1 MPHIPNELISRIKE
15 TIPLADLCRDYGIV
29 LKAHGADLVG
39 HCPFHD
45 DTTPSFVVTPAKNL
59 WHCLGACQAG
69 GDLITL
75 MMKQEKLS
83 FRHAVEKLQQK
94 AGLAQVITAKT
105 KLGKEHSVLVEP
117 STVLTDG
124 EMLARVL
131 DFYHQTFLN
140 DPKAMRYLEQRK
152 CFHPEAVKTFKLGYA
167 NRTLGYRVPPPNTKI
182 GKPLKEQLQRI
193 GIMRQ
198 STGHEHL
205 SGSAV
210 FPIWNSNGGIVQMY
224 GRKVTH
230 WLREG
235 TPLHLYLPGDLRGVW
250 NGPALEKQRE
260 WLLCES
266 VIDALSFWCQGFR
279 NVTCAYGVNGFTAD
293 HWALLRLHRPGRVV
307 ICYDNDEAGNSAAKK
322 LAGEL
327 SAEGFQVWR
336 ATPPEGKD
344 INDIVRNARN
354 PQATLATMLDTAD
367 FHRTLAQQAKAQ
379 VALPNAPNA
388 AVPPATATPPPPGE
402 PPKHVAMVVDE
413 VTDEPLPIVDKES
426 LETGIGWAPEP
437 FMPAP
442 LAEVEQAGP
451 APNAASPPVT
461 SAQVP
466 SLPSLAASQ
475 PPPDGRAP
483 APESLTSTAPLR
495 LDVPVTRQG
504 DDILMTVGDRQ
515 WRVRGLDKN
524 LSFEVMKVNVRVMR
538 PDTRTGEPRYYL
550 DTLDLLN
557 ARHRQVFT
565 NAAADELQMKG
576 EALRKDLGRVLLKL
590 EQLQEDQIKA
600 ALEPQAKEVRLTTE
614 EREAALSLLKD
625 PKLLERI
632 LTDFERCGSV
642 GEENNKLV
650 GYLAAV
656 SRKLDEPLAVIIQ
669 STSAA
674 GKSMLLES
682 ILALVPDEDRVKYSA
697 MTGQSLFYMG
707 DTNLKHKILAIVE
720 EEGAENA
727 TYALK
732 LLQSEGELTIASTG
746 KDPATGRM
754 VTQEYHVE
762 GPVMMLLTT
771 TAIDIDEELLNR
783 CLVLTVDESREQTRR
798 IHELQRARYTLEGW
812 LARAER
818 DDVRKLHR
826 NAQRLLQPL
835 AVVNPFAKQL
845 TFLDDKTR
853 TRRDHEK
860 YLRLIVS
867 IALLHQY
874 QREVKTK
881 YRNEKP
887 MPYIEVTKADIA
899 TANRLAAEILGRC
912 LDELPPQTRR
922 FLCLLDDMVKRAGEE
937 KKIARVD
944 HRFTQRDARAFTGW
958 SQFQIKVHL
967 AKLAD
972 LEYVLVHRGG
982 RGQSFVYELL
992 YEGQGRNGKPFLMG
1006 LIDVERLAAPPPAE
1020 PEPSTPP
1027 PAYDGNRVH
1036 ENGQWEH
1043 EKTDRELSG
1052 SPVVAHQLQGGSVAQ
1067 TAETPNE
1074 NGASGALAPKPGENA
1089 SGAAPALSSS

>member
-1 MPHIPNELISRIKE
+1 MPHVPNELISRIKE
-15 TIPLADLCRDYGIV
+15 TIPLADLCRDYGII
-29 LKAHGADLVG
+29 LKSHGADLVG

-69 GDLITL
+69 GDIITL
-75 MMKQEKLS
+75 MMKKEKLS

-94 AGLAQVITAKT
+94 AGLAPVITAKT
-105 KLGKEHSVLVEP
+105 KLGKEHPVLVEP
-117 STVLTDG
+117 STVLTDT

-167 NRTLGYRVPPPNTKI
+167 NRTIGYRVPPPNTKV
-182 GKPLKEQLQRI
+182 GKPLKEQLQRV
-193 GIMRQ
+193 GILRQ

-210 FPIWNSNGGIVQMY
+210 FPIWNSNGEIVQMY

-266 VIDALSFWCQGFR
+266 IIDALSFWCQGFR

-367 FHRTLAQQAKAQ
+367 FHRTLAQPPPPSPKA
-379 VALPNAPNA
+379 AAREELPPE
-388 AVPPATATPPPPGE
+388 PPPGE
-402 PPKHVAMVVDE
+402 TPKHVAMVVDE
-413 VTDEPLPIVDKES
+413 LTDEPLPIVDKTS
-426 LETGIGWAPEP
+426 LETGMGWAPEP
-437 FMPAP
+437 FTPAS
-442 LAEVEQAGP
+442 LAEVEKQ
-451 APNAASPPVT
+451 NAVT
-461 SAQVP
+461 
-466 SLPSLAASQ
+466 PSLAAPSQ
-475 PPPDGRAP
+475 PPPTA
-483 APESLTSTAPLR
+483 AESLTSTAPLR

-524 LSFEVMKVNVRVMR
+524 LSFEVMKVNVRVLR
-538 PDTRTGEPRYYL
+538 PDTRTGEPCYYV

-557 ARHRQVFT
+557 ARHRQVFV
-565 NAAADELQMKG
+565 NAAAVELQMKS
-576 EALRKDLGRVLLKL
+576 ESLRKDLGRVLLKL

-600 ALEPQAKEVRLTTE
+600 ALEPQQKEVRLTTE

-625 PKLLERI
+625 PKLLDRI
-632 LTDFERCGSV
+632 LSDFERCGSV

-818 DDVRKLHR
+818 DEIRKLHR

-860 YLRLIVS
+860 YLRLMVS

-887 MPYIEVTKADIA
+887 MPYIEVTREDIA

-922 FLCLLDDMVKRAGEE
+922 FLCLLDDMVKRACEE

-1027 PAYDGNRVH
+1027 PAYDGDRVH

-1043 EKTDRELSG
+1043 EKTDREQAG

-1067 TAETPNE
+1067 SSETLNE
-1074 NGASGALAPKPGENA
+1074 NRASEALVPQKPENA
-1089 SGAAPALSSS
+1089 SGDTPALSSS

>member
-1 MPHIPNELISRIKE
+1 MARVPEELIRRIKE
-15 TIPLADLCRDYGIV
+15 VIPLADLCRDYGII
-29 LKAHGADLVG
+29 LKSHGADLVG

-69 GDLITL
+69 GDVITL
-75 MMKQEKLS
+75 VMKREKLS
-83 FRHAVEKLQQK
+83 FRHAVEKLQHK
-94 AGLAQVITAKT
+94 AGLGPAVTTART
-105 KLGKEHSVLVEP
+105 KLGKEHPVLVKP
-117 STVLTDG
+117 STVLTDA

-152 CFHPEAVKTFKLGYA
+152 CFHPEAVKTFKIGYA
-167 NRTLGYRVPPPNTKI
+167 NRTLGYRVPPPNTKV

-193 GIMRQ
+193 GILRQ
-198 STGHEHL
+198 STGHEHF
-205 SGSAV
+205 SGSVV
-210 FPIWNSNGGIVQMY
+210 FPIWNSNGEVAQMY
-224 GRKVTH
+224 GRKVTPN
-230 WLREG
+230 LRLG
-235 TPLHLYLPGDLRGVW
+235 TALHLYLPGDLRGVW

-266 VIDALSFWCQGFR
+266 IIDALSFWCQGFR

-293 HWALLRLHRPGRVV
+293 HWALLRLYRPGRVV
-307 ICYDNDEAGNSAAKK
+307 ICYDNDEAGNNAAKK
-322 LAGEL
+322 LSGEL
-327 SAEGFQVWR
+327 AAEGFQVWR
-336 ATPPEGKD
+336 AVPPIGKD
-344 INDIVRNARN
+344 INDIVRTARH

-367 FHRTLAQQAKAQ
+367 FHRTLAHEAKAQ

-388 AVPPATATPPPPGE
+388 PDGARPVTSEPPPSETPKQTATA
-402 PPKHVAMVVDE
+402 VDE
-413 VTDEPLPIVDKES
+413 LTDEPLPAVIQA
-426 LETGIGWAPEP
+426 ETASDAAPI
-437 FMPAP
+437 
-442 LAEVEQAGP
+442 
-451 APNAASPPVT
+451 T
-461 SAQVP
+461 SAEAP
-466 SLPSLAASQ
+466 TLSALAA
-475 PPPDGRAP
+475 PPPTA
-483 APESLTSTAPLR
+483 AESLTSTAPLR

-504 DDILMTVGDRQ
+504 DDILMTIGDRQ

-524 LSFEVMKVNVRVMR
+524 LSFEVMKVNVRVLR
-538 PDTRTGEPRYYL
+538 PDSRTGEPRYYV

-557 ARHRQVFT
+557 ARHRQVFV
-565 NAAADELQMKG
+565 NAAADELQMKS
-576 EALRKDLGRVLLKL
+576 ESLRKDMGRVLLKL

-614 EREAALSLLKD
+614 ERGAALALLKD

-632 LTDFERCGSV
+632 LADFERCGSV

-650 GYLAAV
+650 GYLATV

-682 ILALVPDEDRVKYSA
+682 ILALVPEEDRVKYSA

-707 DTNLKHKILAIVE
+707 DTDLKHKILAIVE
-720 EEGAENA
+720 EEGAEHA

-746 KDPATGRM
+746 KDPTTGRM

-762 GPVMMLLTT
+762 GPVMILLTT

-812 LARAER
+812 LARAGR
-818 DDVRKLHR
+818 DDIRKLHR

-835 AVVNPFAKQL
+835 AVVNPFARQL

-887 MPYIEVTKADIA
+887 MPYIEVTKEDIA

-922 FLCLLDDMVKRAGEE
+922 FLSLLGELVEQACRKKKTARA
-937 KKIARVD
+937 D
-944 HRFTQRDARAFTGW
+944 HRFTQRDVREFTGW
-958 SQFQIKVHL
+958 SPFQVKVHL
-967 AKLAD
+967 AKLVD

-992 YEGQGRNGKPFLMG
+992 YEGQGQDGKPFLMG
-1006 LIDVERLAAPPPAE
+1006 LIDVERLTAPPPAE
-1020 PEPSTPP
+1020 PEPPAP
-1027 PAYDGNRVH
+1027 QPAYDGDRVH
-1036 ENGQWEH
+1036 
-1043 EKTDRELSG
+1043 
-1052 SPVVAHQLQGGSVAQ
+1052 
-1067 TAETPNE
+1067 
-1074 NGASGALAPKPGENA
+1074 
-1089 SGAAPALSSS
+1089 

>member
-1 MPHIPNELISRIKE
+1 MPRVPNELISRIKE
-15 TIPLADLCRDYGIV
+15 AIPLADLCRDYGIV
-29 LKAHGADLVG
+29 LKSHGADLVG

-69 GDLITL
+69 GDVITL

-94 AGLAQVITAKT
+94 AGLAPAAATAKT
-105 KLGKEHSVLVEP
+105 KLGKEHPVLVDP
-117 STVLTDG
+117 ATVLTDA
-124 EMLARVL
+124 ELRARVL

-152 CFHPEAVKTFKLGYA
+152 CFHPEAVKTFKIGYA
-167 NRTLGYRVPPPNTKI
+167 NRTIGYRVPPPNTKI
-182 GKPLKEQLQRI
+182 GKALKEQLQRV
-193 GIMRQ
+193 GVLRQ

-205 SGSAV
+205 SGCVV
-210 FPIWNSNGGIVQMY
+210 FPLWRGNGDIAQMY
-224 GRKVTH
+224 GRRITH

-235 TPLHLYLPGDLRGVW
+235 TPLHLYLPGEMGGVW

-266 VIDALSFWCQGFR
+266 IIDALSLWCQGFR
-279 NVTCAYGVNGFTAD
+279 NVTCAYGVNGFTPD
-293 HWALLRLHRPGRVV
+293 HWALLRLHRPQRVV
-307 ICYDNDEAGNSAAKK
+307 ICYDSDDAGNSAAKK

-336 ATPPEGKD
+336 AVPPVGKD
-344 INDIVRNARN
+344 INDIVRTARQ

-367 FHRTLAQQAKAQ
+367 FHRTAAQPPTAGPQAREEQAAPASDGADAPKRVAMAVDELTETPLPAVDEAQ
-379 VALPNAPNA
+379 AAPM
-388 AVPPATATPPPPGE
+388 VDTPPPPPTARTE
-402 PPKHVAMVVDE
+402 PP
-413 VTDEPLPIVDKES
+413 L
-426 LETGIGWAPEP
+426 
-437 FMPAP
+437 
-442 LAEVEQAGP
+442 
-451 APNAASPPVT
+451 
-461 SAQVP
+461 
-466 SLPSLAASQ
+466 SLAAPALPA
-475 PPPDGRAP
+475 PPGDHAP
-483 APESLTSTAPLR
+483 AAEPLTSTAPLR

-504 DDILMTVGDRQ
+504 DDILLTVGDRQ

-524 LSFEVMKVNVRVMR
+524 LSFEVMKVNLRVLR
-538 PDTRTGEPRYYL
+538 PDTRTGEPRYYV

-590 EQLQEDQIKA
+590 EQLQEDQIRA
-600 ALEPQAKEVRLTTE
+600 ALEPQEKSVKLTAG
-614 EREAALSLLKD
+614 ERDAALSLLKD
-625 PKLLERI
+625 PKLLDRI
-632 LTDFERCGSV
+632 LSDFERCGSV
-642 GEENNKLV
+642 GEETNKLV
-650 GYLAAV
+650 GYLAAI

-682 ILALVPDEDRVKYSA
+682 ILALVPEEDRVKYSA

-762 GPVMMLLTT
+762 GPVMILLTT

-874 QREVKTK
+874 QREVKTQ

-887 MPYIEVTKADIA
+887 LPYIEVTREDIA
-899 TANRLAAEILGRC
+899 VANRLAAEILGRC
-912 LDELPPQTRR
+912 LDELAPQTRR
-922 FLCLLDDMVKRAGEE
+922 FLSLLDDLVKRTCEE

-944 HRFTQRDARAFTGW
+944 HRFTQRDVRAFTGW
-958 SQFQIKVHL
+958 SQFQVKVHL

-992 YEGQGRNGKPFLMG
+992 YEGQGQNGKPFLMG

-1020 PEPSTPP
+1020 PEPPASP

-1043 EKTDRELSG
+1043 EKTDREQAG
-1052 SPVVAHQLQGGSVAQ
+1052 SPVAASKLQGGSMAQ
-1067 TAETPNE
+1067 SSETPNK
-1074 NGASGALAPKPGENA
+1074 NGASEAVAPQEPENA
-1089 SGAAPALSSS
+1089 SGDAPALSSS

>member
-1 MPHIPNELISRIKE
+1 MPHVPNELISRIKE
-15 TIPLADLCRDYGIV
+15 TIPLADLCRDYGIL
-29 LKAHGADLVG
+29 LKSHGADLVG

-75 MMKQEKLS
+75 MMKKEKLS

-94 AGLAQVITAKT
+94 AGLAPAIPTART
-105 KLGKEHSVLVEP
+105 KLGKEHPVLVEP
-117 STVLTDG
+117 STVLTDA
-124 EMLARVL
+124 EMRARVM

-167 NRTLGYRVPPPNTKI
+167 NRTIGYRVPPPNTKV

-193 GIMRQ
+193 GILRQ

-205 SGSAV
+205 SGSVV
-210 FPIWNSNGGIVQMY
+210 FPIWNGNGQIVQMY
-224 GRKVTH
+224 GRKITH

-235 TPLHLYLPGDLRGVW
+235 TALHLYLPGELRGVW

-266 VIDALSFWCQGFR
+266 IIDALSFWCQGFR

-293 HWALLRLHRPGRVV
+293 HWALLRLHRPQRIV
-307 ICYDNDEAGNSAAKK
+307 ICYDNDDAGNSAAKK

-327 SAEGFQVWR
+327 STEGFQVWR
-336 ATPPEGKD
+336 AVPPEGKD

-367 FHRTLAQQAKAQ
+367 FHRTLAQQAKP
-379 VALPNAPNA
+379 ALNA
-388 AVPPATATPPPPGE
+388 AALTGE
-402 PPKHVAMVVDE
+402 APKHVAMVVDE
-413 VTDEPLPIVDKES
+413 LTDEPLPIVDKES
-426 LETGIGWAPEP
+426 LETGVGWAPEP
-437 FMPAP
+437 FTPAP
-442 LAEVEQAGP
+442 LVEVEKQNGG
-451 APNAASPPVT
+451 
-461 SAQVP
+461 VP
-466 SLPSLAASQ
+466 LPSLAAPS
-475 PPPDGRAP
+475 PPPPP
-483 APESLTSTAPLR
+483 AAESLTSTAPLR

-524 LSFEVMKVNVRVMR
+524 LSFEVMKVNVRVLR
-538 PDTRTGEPRYYL
+538 PDSRTGEPRYYV

-557 ARHRQVFT
+557 ARHRQVFV

-625 PKLLERI
+625 PKLLDRI

-835 AVVNPFAKQL
+835 AVVNPFARQL

-887 MPYIEVTKADIA
+887 MPYIEVTRADIA

-992 YEGQGRNGKPFLMG
+992 YEGQGQNGKPFLMG
-1006 LIDVERLAAPPPAE
+1006 LIEAERLTTPPPAE
-1020 PEPSTPP
+1020 PQPSTPP

-1036 ENGQWEH
+1036 ENGRWEH
-1043 EKTDRELSG
+1043 EKADREQAG
-1052 SPVVAHQLQGGSVAQ
+1052 SPVAAHPLQGGSEAQ
-1067 TAETPNE
+1067 TSELHNK
-1074 NGASGALAPKPGENA
+1074 NGASEAVASQKPGNA
-1089 SGAAPALSSS
+1089 SGDTPAHSSS